1 MHLMSDTRLDPLR
14 PDPRFRHGG
23 PDEQGHRERIARN
36 GCCELSKGVGQLR
49 GLTNCMFGWM
59 MIFAFLAI
67 LGVVMMA
74 AAPATASISC
84 KLVTILFGALF
95 LVSVL
100 TPLVRRVLA

>member
-1 MHLMSDTRLDPLR
+1 
-14 PDPRFRHGG
+14 
-23 PDEQGHRERIARN
+23 
-36 GCCELSKGVGQLR
+36 
-49 GLTNCMFGWM
+49 MFGWM